1 MKNPISLGV
10 TLIRVPSV
18 LKVLM
23 NVGGDRIVEG
33 GELRRGGA
41 FVIPVCKWMWVS
53 LGACAGEMGA
63 LKSTHTEQLVCV
75 K

>member
-23 NVGGDRIVEG
+23 NVGGDWIVEG
-33 GELRRGGA
+33 GWGVGGLLSFLCA
-41 FVIPVCKWMWVS
+41 SGSVCHW
-53 LGACAGEMGA
+53 GACAVRDCSAER
-63 LKSTHTEQLVCV
+63 THTEQLVCL